1 MARPNISFYL
11 IALELTILFANVL
24 VRSGTKLQT
33 GWHYSPLICQQT
45 HVRAIVEE
53 DSHGV
58 VRQLVA
64 KAVLVGV
71 VHPFGHPL
79 EAAAQILFGKGI
91 S

>member
-1 MARPNISFYL
+1 M
-11 IALELTILFANVL
+11 
-24 VRSGTKLQT
+24 
-33 GWHYSPLICQQT
+33 
-45 HVRAIVEE
+45 RAIVEE